1 MGSSISSSSMFIL
14 SRWRESAYPLA
25 FNRAVQAKFG
35 MYLVASA
42 LAVAFQAGHFE
53 QPAGYGYFTLP
64 EGAF

>member
-1 MGSSISSSSMFIL
+1 MFIL

-25 FNRAVQAKFG
+25 FDRAVQAKLG
-35 MYLVASA
+35 MYLASA
-42 LAVAFQAGHFE
+42 LAMAFQTGHFE